1 MLVRYAFCTVDS
13 SLNTVHTLQDYFA
26 GLLVDQIKQ
35 QSPGQNFSQ
44 ALQGVL
50 ANLQSLY
57 QHNQLIFQ
65 VFCGHLALYL
75 HPCYKLEQAL
85 AIKYGSA

>member
-1 MLVRYAFCTVDS
+1 MQHWSGTGTS
-13 SLNTVHTLQDYFA
+13 SLNMMHTLQDYFA
-26 GLLVDQIKQ
+26 SLLVDQIKQ
-35 QSPGQNFSQ
+35 QSPGQNFKQ

-65 VFCGHLALYL
+65 VLKCRRFAAGGLCLYL
-75 HPCYKLEQAL
+75 CYQF
-85 AIKYGSA
+85 

>member
-1 MLVRYAFCTVDS
+1 M
-13 SLNTVHTLQDYFA
+13 VHTLQDYFA
-26 GLLVDQIKQ
+26 ALLVNQIKQ
-35 QSPGQNFSQ
+35 QSPGQSVRQ

-65 VFCGHLALYL
+65 VL
-75 HPCYKLEQAL
+75 
-85 AIKYGSA
+85 

>member
-1 MLVRYAFCTVDS
+1 MTYMTYEQRVVA
-13 SLNTVHTLQDYFA
+13 LQNYFA
-26 GLLVDQIKQ
+26 DLLVQQVKKQ
-35 QSPGQNFSQ
+35 KQGQSLKQ

-65 VFCGHLALYL
+65 VYT
-75 HPCYKLEQAL
+75 
-85 AIKYGSA
+85 